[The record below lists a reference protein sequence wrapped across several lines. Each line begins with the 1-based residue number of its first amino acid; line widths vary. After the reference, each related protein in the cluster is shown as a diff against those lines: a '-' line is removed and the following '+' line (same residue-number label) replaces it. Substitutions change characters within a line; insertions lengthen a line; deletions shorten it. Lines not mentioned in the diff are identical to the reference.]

1 VDSGKTGQMQRPPT
15 IRDVATVAGV
25 AESTVSRAMT
35 NPDRVHHVTRARILR
50 IAAEMNY
57 VPSAQAR
64 AMSGGRTNSVG
75 LMVADVTNPFHFGI
89 IRGTQSQLRSAGLT
103 QLLVDT
109 EESRSIEASTLSR
122 LRNSVDGVILASS
135 RLTEDELSAAAQQLP
150 LVTINRQVDTVA
162 SVIIDSA
169 TGVSQALEHLV
180 SLGHQRVS
188 FISGPDASWSNQIRW
203 NAAAAAAERLGVKL
217 SRVGPFVPQI
227 ASGGAAADAV
237 VNDGA
242 TACIAFNDLLAIG
255 VMHRFAERGMK
266 VPDDMSV
273 LGCDDIFGADFC
285 DPPLTTIAANSEAA
299 GRAAISLLLERIAQ
313 PNTPI
318 SYTLIPTHLTI
329 RASTGRAPVASR

>member
-1 VDSGKTGQMQRPPT
+1 MREMQRAPT
-15 IRDVATVAGV
+15 IRDVASAAGV

-35 NPDRVHHVTRARILR
+35 NPGRVHHVTRERILR
-50 IAAEMNY
+50 IAAELKY

-64 AMSGGRTNSVG
+64 AMSVGRTSSVG
-75 LMVADVTNPFHFGI
+75 LMIADITNPFYFGI
-89 IRGTQSQLRSAGLT
+89 IRGTQSQLKGAGLT

-109 EESRSIEASTLSR
+109 EESRAIEASTLSR
-122 LRNSVDGVILASS
+122 LRNSVDGVVLASS
-135 RLTEDELSAAAQQLP
+135 RLTNDELAAAARQMP
-150 LVTINRQVDTVA
+150 LVAINRQVNGVA

-180 SLGHQRVS
+180 SLGHQRIA

-203 NAAAAAAERLGVKL
+203 SAATSTAERLGVKL
-217 SRVGPFVPQI
+217 GRVGPFVPQI

-255 VMHRFAERGMK
+255 AMHRFAERGMN
-266 VPDDMSV
+266 VPKDMSIV
-273 LGCDDIFGADFC
+273 GCDDIFGADFC
-285 DPPLTTIAANSEAA
+285 NPPLTTITANSEAA
-299 GRAAISLLLERIAQ
+299 GRAAISLLLEEIAQ
-313 PNTPI
+313 PKSPV
-318 SYTLIPTHLTI
+318 SYTTIPTHLTI

>member
-1 VDSGKTGQMQRPPT
+1 MDSSETRKKQRHPT

-35 NPDRVHHVTRARILR
+35 NPDRVHHATRERILS
-50 IAAEMNY
+50 IAAEMKY

-64 AMSGGRTNSVG
+64 AMSGGRRNSVG
-75 LMVADVTNPFHFGI
+75 LMVADVTNPFYFGI

-109 EESRSIEASTLSR
+109 EESRSVEASTLSR
-122 LRNSVDGVILASS
+122 LRNSVDGVVLASS
-135 RLTEDELSAAAQQLP
+135 RLPDDELSVAAQQMP
-150 LVTINRQVDTVA
+150 LVTINRHLEGVA

-180 SLGHQRVS
+180 SLGHERVA
-188 FISGPDASWSNQIRW
+188 FISGPNASWSNQVRW
-203 NAAAAAAERLGVKL
+203 SAATAAAERLEVKL

-266 VPDDMSV
+266 VPDDISV
-273 LGCDDIFGADFC
+273 VGCDDIFGADFC

-299 GRAAISLLLERIAQ
+299 GRAAISLLWERITQ
-313 PNTPI
+313 PGTPV
-318 SYTLIPTHLTI
+318 SYTVIPTHLTI
-329 RASTGRAPVASR
+329 RASTGRAPVVSR